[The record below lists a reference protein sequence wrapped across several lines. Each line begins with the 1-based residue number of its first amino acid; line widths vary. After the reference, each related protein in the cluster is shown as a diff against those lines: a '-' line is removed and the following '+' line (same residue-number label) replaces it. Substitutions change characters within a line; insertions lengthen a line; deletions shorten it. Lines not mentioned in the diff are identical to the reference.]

1 MPISLQQFEQID
13 HLYNVAAAAE
23 RRADATGDYS
33 RDGYFRPI
41 WALES
46 AVIETIGYQR
56 YQSYASAQEAALDLI
71 FGSLVC
77 EIEVIDEADFDAD
90 YAQFNSEYL

>member
-1 MPISLQQFEQID
+1 MEISLQQFEQID

-33 RDGYFRPI
+33 RDAYFRPI
-41 WALES
+41 WALEA
-46 AVIETIGYQR
+46 AVVEALGYER

-71 FGSLVC
+71 FGSLTC

>member
-1 MPISLQQFEQID
+1 MEISLQQFEQID

-33 RDGYFRPI
+33 RDAYFRPI
-41 WALES
+41 WALEA
-46 AVIETIGYQR
+46 AVVEVLGYQR
-56 YQSYASAQEAALDLI
+56 YQSYTSAQEAALDLI
-71 FGSLVC
+71 FGSLLC